1 MLTRG
6 RVSHSYAAGRPR
18 QAGVDGHAIVHE
30 NPRHG
35 VTALSAP
42 VASWAAD
49 NGAPYYNSGYQY
61 PAYAPLHT
69 GGSPQLMLPREA
81 EQLDLSDMA
90 TWDRPVYF
98 TGVR

>member
-6 RVSHSYAAGRPR
+6 RVSHTYAPQPAGR
-18 QAGVDGHAIVHE
+18 AGADGAAIVHE

-35 VTALSAP
+35 MTPLSRP
-42 VASWAAD
+42 LSGWASD
-49 NGAPYYNSGYQY
+49 GAPYYNSGYVHPSY
-61 PAYAPLHT
+61 GPIHT
-69 GGSPQLMLPREA
+69 GGTPVLMLPREA